1 MKKGLLAVSS
11 APAGPLGAEAEEEN
25 YSTGDASLDNIRNQD
40 NIGERELLAVSFG
53 TSYNDSRRLTIGAI
67 EEEMERAF
75 PEFSVRR
82 AFTSQIILNHVRSR
96 DGISMDNVKEALARA
111 ADNGVKTLVIQPTH
125 LMNGLEYHDLV
136 AEAAG
141 HVELFEQVVI
151 GEPLLTSE
159 RDFQLVMEAVTEASA
174 VYDDPDTAICLMG
187 HGTESAANQVYERLE
202 NMLRR
207 AGRSNYYVGTVEANP
222 GLEDVLTAVRRGV
235 YRRVILMPLMVVAG
249 DHVNNDMAGDGE
261 DSWKTAVEEAGYEV
275 TCLMQGLGE
284 LEKIRRL
291 FVDHARA
298 AMDRL

>member
-1 MKKGLLAVSS
+1 MR
-11 APAGPLGAEAEEEN
+11 EEN
-25 YSTGDASLDNIRNQD
+25 YNTGDASLDNARNQ
-40 NIGERELLAVSFG
+40 NAIGPKELLVVSFG
-53 TSYNDSRRLTIGAI
+53 TSFNDSRRLTIGAV
-67 EEEMERAF
+67 EDAMEKAF
-75 PEFSVRR
+75 PGYSIRR
-82 AFTSQIILNHVRSR
+82 GFTSQMVIDHIKQR
-96 DGISMDNVKEALARA
+96 DGIAIDNVTEALNRA
-111 ADNGVKTLVIQPTH
+111 ADNGVRTLVIQPTH

-136 AEAAG
+136 AEASG

-151 GEPLLTSE
+151 GDPLLTSE

-261 DSWKTAVEEAGYEV
+261 DSWKTAFEEAGYEV

>member
-1 MKKGLLAVSS
+1 MR
-11 APAGPLGAEAEEEN
+11 EEN
-25 YSTGDASLDNIRNQD
+25 YNTGDASLDNARNQ
-40 NIGERELLAVSFG
+40 NAIGPKELLVVSFG
-53 TSYNDSRRLTIGAI
+53 TSFNDSRRLTIGAV
-67 EEEMERAF
+67 EDAMEKAF
-75 PEFSVRR
+75 PGYSIRR
-82 AFTSQIILNHVRSR
+82 GFTSQMVIDHIKQR
-96 DGISMDNVKEALARA
+96 DGIAIDNVTEALNRA
-111 ADNGVKTLVIQPTH
+111 ADNGVRTLVIQPTH

-261 DSWKTAVEEAGYEV
+261 DSWKTAFEEAGYEV

>member
-1 MKKGLLAVSS
+1 MDD
-11 APAGPLGAEAEEEN
+11 P
-25 YSTGDASLDNIRNQD
+25 RNQD
-40 NIGERELLAVSFG
+40 DIGEKELLAVSFG
-53 TSYNDSRRLTIGAI
+53 TSYNDSRRRTIGAI
-67 EEEMERAF
+67 ERALEETF
-75 PEFSVRR
+75 PEYSVRR
-82 AFTSQIILNHVRSR
+82 GFTSGMIIQRIKSR
-96 DGISMDNVKEALARA
+96 DNVEIDSVEAALDRA
-111 ADNGVKTLVIQPTH
+111 LDNGVKELVVQPTH

-136 AEAAG
+136 AEAAD

-174 VYDDPDTAICLMG
+174 VYDDPETAICLMG

-261 DSWKTAVEEAGYEV
+261 DSWKTAFEEAGYEV

>member
-1 MKKGLLAVSS
+1 MKEGLLAVSS

-136 AEAAG
+136 AEAAD

-261 DSWKTAVEEAGYEV
+261 ASWKTAFEEAGYEV

>member
-1 MKKGLLAVSS
+1 MKEGLLAVSS

-159 RDFQLVMEAVTEASA
+159 RDFQLVMEAVTEYSGSGGAATIRISGSASWPSDADGGLRYAHGSIDGA
-174 VYDDPDTAICLMG
+174 V
-187 HGTESAANQVYERLE
+187 QVSLP
-202 NMLRR
+202 
-207 AGRSNYYVGTVEANP
+207 ASTF
-222 GLEDVLTAVRRGV
+222 THT
-235 YRRVILMPLMVVAG
+235 I
-249 DHVNNDMAGDGE
+249 
-261 DSWKTAVEEAGYEV
+261 
-275 TCLMQGLGE
+275 
-284 LEKIRRL
+284 
-291 FVDHARA
+291 
-298 AMDRL
+298 